1 MKVMLIYFVRRFIQQ
16 DGLDFAICKGRFC
29 VQLNTATMEE
39 SAIQLNQSYY
49 LRMEWELDEMKA
61 GRVRLVE
68 FHSHNC
74 FEEFAVTLNKR
85 VRVVIR
91 GLTELNFFFFSF
103 IIF

>member
-1 MKVMLIYFVRRFIQQ
+1 
-16 DGLDFAICKGRFC
+16 
-29 VQLNTATMEE
+29 MEE
-39 SAIQLNQSYY
+39 STIQLNQSYY

-91 GLTELNFFFFSF
+91 GLTELNFFFLSSSSF
-103 IIF
+103 DKSYMIRGATAPSPTRSHKFKPTLCL